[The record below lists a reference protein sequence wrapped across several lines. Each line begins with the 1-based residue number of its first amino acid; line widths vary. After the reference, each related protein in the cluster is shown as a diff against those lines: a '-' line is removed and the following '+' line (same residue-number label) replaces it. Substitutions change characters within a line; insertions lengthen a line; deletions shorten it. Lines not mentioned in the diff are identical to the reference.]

1 MERAILQQENKTT
14 TKSSPFFKP
23 AIQKKLSVGSANDS
37 YEVEADNMA
46 NKVMR
51 MVEVSPQDAPHIGA
65 LIQRKCAHCEEE
77 EKLQRKP
84 LAKNITPLIQRSSN
98 SESGGHAPSS
108 LENQV
113 NSSKGAGSNLD
124 HGIKSFM
131 ENRFGTDFSEVKIHT
146 GSQAVQMSRELNA
159 QAFTVGND
167 IYFNEGKY
175 SPSSDA
181 GKHLLAHELT
191 HTVQQNGRIGRKIQ
205 RDWALEPSRP
215 NAIGTVLNPAK
226 ILEAKAFN
234 ENILNNIPNS
244 LEMIGLI
251 RDVLGINEIPSI
263 IDDDFVN
270 AVVNWQAVNRTTQDG
285 KLGPATARPLFLEIG
300 AEGAGKCEIDA
311 GPSYSTRGTINVPA
325 GVGARQA
332 FFRLSSTFKSDP
344 ANKILPS
351 CCEVRQ
357 FIRWNA
363 AAAASFAP
371 GVVPHAGFPAAHPVD
386 TWIEDRD
393 DTVNNRYGHRS
404 GVFSD
409 PQSFD
414 QYLDSSGKRNQ
425 AFGHIYTG
433 SDSPGGTGMAG
444 QWRFMIKVLDVCN
457 GNKTIGSQDFV
468 NVNW

>member
-1 MERAILQQENKTT
+1 MEKAVLQPENKTT
-14 TKSSPFFKP
+14 TIRSSFFKP
-23 AIQKKLSVGSANDS
+23 AIQKKLNIGSADDS

-46 NKVMR
+46 NNVMR
-51 MVEVSPQDAPHIGA
+51 INEPSHQNVTQTGA
-65 LIQRKCAHCEEE
+65 LLQRKCAHCEEE

-84 LAKNITPLIQRSSN
+84 LAECITPLIQRSSN
-98 SESGGHAPSS
+98 SESEGNASS
-108 LENQV
+108 HIENQI
-113 NSSKGAGSNLD
+113 NNSKGGGSNLD
-124 HGIKSFM
+124 NETKSFM
-131 ENRFGTDFSEVKIHT
+131 ENRFGTDFSDVKIHT

-159 QAFTVGND
+159 QAFTVGNA
-167 IYFNEGKY
+167 IYFNEGKFN
-175 SPSSDA
+175 PSSDA

-191 HTVQQNGRIGRKIQ
+191 HTVQQSGAIGRKIQ
-205 RDWALEPSRP
+205 RDWALVPPRP
-215 NAIGTVLNPAK
+215 NAIGAVLNPAK
-226 ILEAKAFN
+226 ILEAIAFN

-244 LEMIGLI
+244 VEMIGLI
-251 RDVLGINEIPSI
+251 RDVLGINKLPSV
-263 IDDDFVN
+263 IDEDFVN
-270 AVVNWQAVNRTTQDG
+270 AVVNWQAVNRMTQDG

-300 AEGAGKCEIDA
+300 AEGAGRCEIDT
-311 GPSYSTRGTINVPA
+311 GPSYSPRGTINVPA
-325 GVGARQA
+325 GLGARQA
-332 FFRLSSTFKSDP
+332 FFRLASTFKSDP

-371 GVVPHAGFPAAHPVD
+371 GVVPHAGFPAAHPVN

-404 GVFSD
+404 GTFSD

-414 QYLDSSGKRNQ
+414 QYLDSSGRRNQ
-425 AFGHIYTG
+425 AFGNVYAG

-457 GNKTIGSQDFV
+457 GNTTIGSQDFV